1 MKKYFIWIIPVLII
15 IIIILGGIILFNNV
29 EGEYHFTGEFINS
42 NNNIDI
48 DVFLM
53 RNKNGNLLTYNTN
66 IHYSE
71 EDIVAAQLYYLKDG
85 EKQIILGNHLNAY
98 NYSKRGTN
106 QKEYGYE
113 YIDNL
118 LNNENNLYFDLCSDT
133 ACDTIF
139 ETIKLNSSGL

>member
-71 EDIVAAQLYYLKDG
+71 EDIVAAQLYYLKEVQTKKNMDMN
-85 EKQIILGNHLNAY
+85 ILITY
-98 NYSKRGTN
+98 
-106 QKEYGYE
+106 
-113 YIDNL
+113 
-118 LNNENNLYFDLCSDT
+118 
-133 ACDTIF
+133 
-139 ETIKLNSSGL
+139 